1 MNASV
6 VAALKPRLGLNDTAA
21 SVSTNDLPI
30 KLSSI
35 AIRKAFEPRLYY
47 VTIILEAENAR
58 LKVNTL
64 IDTGCA
70 KSAMSK
76 IAFMKLYNQNSN
88 LKIISSKQRIQTCD
102 GTNHTITGFIKLSL
116 LFPNTNFRIKDH
128 HVMVIEQL
136 SDEFILGSDILGS
149 DIVTKIQTPFIY
161 FLQNGKEIKQEMTLV
176 TFPQL
181 CLQAIKN
188 LIIDP
193 LQTIDISTRIKH
205 FRTAET
211 PIFIESPNHNLKITN
226 IAFEDNNIIAEFANT
241 TSKPVKISSGTKLLS
256 IHKTNFLAAT
266 PHDEYMDEN
275 ETKQALEIFKEE
287 GCYQPSITSFIEQR
301 SNITEADKVEIPG
314 EINDEQFIE
323 MFEIDH
329 FKGTDREYLIKI
341 LLSTKPAFSM
351 HKYDIGKTHLITM
364 DVELIKEDDIKVQKY
379 VPIAMNVIDKANEIL
394 EQMEKYDIIRECHAP
409 SQYCSNILV
418 IPKKDKNAVR
428 LLFDG
433 RLLNY
438 NTKRM
443 PVAIIT
449 KAEILAHL
457 VNKSHLSSLDF
468 ADAFFHI
475 PLTEK
480 AQNLTAFWTPNH
492 AKKMCFNRAPQGLRN
507 SPMYLK
513 TLLDLI
519 FFDMSKNVL
528 FYADDL
534 LIATNGT
541 LTEHLD
547 FLKTVL
553 DRLVNAGLKLRPQ
566 KLLIAR
572 ETINFLGMVF
582 YKNTLSIP
590 DLKLKAFRELPVP
603 NTAKRLKS
611 ALCAF
616 SYYRHFVPNFAHLT
630 HTLHEKAADKKSKF
644 ILTEEEINQYKTV
657 VNAICDNAM
666 THFPDKDKPFYVQTD
681 ASYYCAGGRLFQ
693 KSDETIKVK
702 DKEEKQEMLIA
713 AVSRTF
719 TKTERNY
726 TIYKKEALA
735 LLYTLRAFDYFLQFA
750 PKLILLVDSKALT
763 YIRLA
768 KEGAP
773 ILLRFSLELSKYEAE
788 LIHVPGE
795 ENEISDLLSRQHKNI
810 PAIEL
815 EKLDRPT
822 ISEKDTIKIIDAL
835 TMPDN
840 FQLTRSQL
848 FFLLNGPSPIDD
860 TKIVK
865 TNKSKAQPGRKQVKN
880 TPITLHKR
888 KIKMPRTVKM
898 NVLTRSA
905 AKKQVTFNEQVQV
918 MEPTAIDKSNQQ
930 KAKRKP
936 RIQKEKGHS
945 SNKQTGAQNKETLQM
960 HVQSHC
966 QLEKENVNV
975 PTEDTSHADVQSMPT
990 QDTSQAD
997 AQSMIDK
1004 SETAN
1009 DKTED
1014 TSYVDVQSHC
1024 IIANGNAI
1032 SAKQF
1037 KNMQMADPTIVAY
1050 IDNNEKDVSIHKGIF
1065 HKTVNGTKKIILPE
1079 CLIIPL
1085 ITLHHYIAPGI
1096 HKSATQIVK
1105 DIKAIYHVSK
1115 SKLLQLIKEQINNC
1129 HICQLFS
1136 DGKQHLK
1143 ILQLPR
1149 HSTTRLSWS
1158 VDLIT
1163 DLSIS
1168 DNGYKILL
1176 IAVDDFSNYILA
1188 IPIKSATS
1196 EELIHAIKYHIISP
1210 FGIPKFIRS
1219 DEQPGI
1225 YNSKE
1230 FFQFFNNLGIELQA
1244 TAVASP
1250 FSNGRAET
1258 TIKIFKH
1265 AARKYFHQNNCISK
1279 WDEHISIITAA
1290 LNSSINTY
1298 GFAPEEIMF
1307 GHRLEDR
1314 YALVDLPA
1322 DEEIK
1327 DPVNNEQT
1335 INKFIDRVIEIR
1347 KKYDENKIKKH
1358 KSNATFKNIN
1368 ANDKSFAVGDLVLH
1382 RQLQV
1387 STGTASKYRPHLTGP
1402 YVIQEIKGITATC
1415 KHLESGRTIKAH
1427 FLNLAHYRYDESK
1440 IYPPIAAL
1448 DNPLG

>member
-1 MNASV
+1 MS
-6 VAALKPRLGLNDTAA
+6 K
-21 SVSTNDLPI
+21 
-30 KLSSI
+30 I
-35 AIRKAFEPRLYY
+35 AIRKSFEPRLYY
-47 VTIILEAENAR
+47 LTILLNATNAV
-58 LKVNTL
+58 LKVNAL

-76 IAFMKLYNQNSN
+76 LTYLKLLSQNKN
-88 LKIISSKQRIQTCD
+88 LQLTQSKARIQTCD
-102 GTNHTITGFIKLSL
+102 GTNHTIMGFVKLIIQ
-116 LFPNTNFRIKDH
+116 FQNTSFQLDDQYI
-128 HVMVIEQL
+128 MVIEQL
-136 SDEFILGSDILGS
+136 SDDFIIGSDILGS
-149 DIVTKIQTPFIY
+149 DVVNKIQTPFIH
-161 FLQNGKEIKQEMTLV
+161 FNHNGKNIKQEMTLV
-176 TFPQL
+176 MYPQL

-188 LIIDP
+188 LVIRPMKSFDV
-193 LQTIDISTRIKH
+193 STKIKDFSH
-205 FRTAET
+205 MVT
-211 PIFIESPNHNLKITN
+211 PIIYKSPFPSFKITN
-226 IAFEDNNIIAEFANT
+226 IAFEDDKIIATFQNQTKRAVRVPSGAN
-241 TSKPVKISSGTKLLS
+241 LLQV
-256 IHKTNFLAAT
+256 HKTNFLTAT
-266 PHDEYMDEN
+266 PHDEYMDEC
-275 ETKQALEIFKEE
+275 EKKQALENFKSE
-287 GCYQPSITSFIEQR
+287 GCYQPSITAFIEDK
-301 SNITEADKVEIPG
+301 SNITEADKVEIP
-314 EINDEQFIE
+314 ENVSEQEFIA
-323 MFEIDH
+323 MFDIDH
-329 FKGTDREYLIKI
+329 FKGSDREYLINI
-341 LLSTKPAFSM
+341 LKSTKPAFSL

-364 DVELIKEDDIKVQKY
+364 DIELIKEDDIKVQKY
-379 VPIAMNVIDKANEIL
+379 VPIAMNVIEKANEIL
-394 EQMEKYDIIRECHAP
+394 AQMEKYDIIRECHAP

-519 FFDMSKNVL
+519 FFDMSENVL

-534 LIATNGT
+534 LIATNGSI
-541 LTEHLD
+541 TEHLD

-553 DRLVNAGLKLRPQ
+553 DRLVQAGLKLRPQ

-572 ETINFLGMVF
+572 ETINFLGMIF

-616 SYYRHFVPNFAHLT
+616 SYYRHFVPNFAHIT
-630 HTLHEKAADKKSKF
+630 RSLHEKSSDKTIRKF
-644 ILTEEEINQYKTV
+644 EMSDEEISQFESIVKT
-657 VNAICDNAM
+657 ICDNAM
-666 THFPDKDKPFYVQTD
+666 TYYPDKDKPFYVQTD
-681 ASYYCAGGRLFQ
+681 ASLYCAGGRLFQ
-693 KSDETIKVK
+693 KCD
-702 DKEEKQEMLIA
+702 DGNEMLIA

-735 LLYTLRAFDYFLQFA
+735 LLYTLRAFDYFLKFA

-773 ILLRFSLELSKYEAE
+773 ILLRFSLELSKYEAD

-795 ENEISDLLSRQHKNI
+795 QNEISDLLSRQHKDI
-810 PAIEL
+810 PAIEM
-815 EKLDRPT
+815 EKLDKPT
-822 ISEKDTIKIIDAL
+822 ISEKDTIKIIEAL
-835 TMPDN
+835 TMPAN
-840 FQLTRSQL
+840 FTLTKSQL

-860 TKIVK
+860 TKVVK
-865 TNKSKAQPGRKQVKN
+865 NVKSKAQPGLKNVKN

-888 KIKMPRTVKM
+888 KIKMPRTVRV
-898 NVLTRSA
+898 NALRQS
-905 AKKQVTFNEQVQV
+905 KKVRFNNNIIIHDENQSTV
-918 MEPTAIDKSNQQ
+918 SNN
-930 KAKRKP
+930 
-936 RIQKEKGHS
+936 
-945 SNKQTGAQNKETLQM
+945 NKTVKY
-960 HVQSHC
+960 S
-966 QLEKENVNV
+966 
-975 PTEDTSHADVQSMPT
+975 
-990 QDTSQAD
+990 
-997 AQSMIDK
+997 
-1004 SETAN
+1004 
-1009 DKTED
+1009 
-1014 TSYVDVQSHC
+1014 DVQSHC
-1024 IIANGNAI
+1024 NIATGNKI

-1037 KNMQMADPTIVAY
+1037 HTLQMADPRIAAAL
-1050 IDNNEKDVSIHKGIF
+1050 DNKEKSVSLHRGVIHKL
-1065 HKTVNGTKKIILPE
+1065 VNGENKIFLPE
-1079 CLIIPL
+1079 SLLVPL
-1085 ITLHHYIAPGI
+1085 ITLHHYVAPGI
-1096 HKSATQIVK
+1096 HKTKQQIK
-1105 DIKAIYHVSK
+1105 RDILAKYHISNT
-1115 SKLLQLIKEQINNC
+1115 LLDQTILNQINNC
-1129 HICQLFS
+1129 HICQIFS

-1163 DLSIS
+1163 DLSLS
-1168 DNGYKILL
+1168 DNGFKILL
-1176 IAVDDFSNYILA
+1176 IAVDDFSNYIVA
-1188 IPIKSATS
+1188 IPLKTTTAQ
-1196 EELIHAIKYHIISP
+1196 ELIQAIKNHIISP
-1210 FGIPKFIRS
+1210 FGIPKFVRS

-1230 FFQFFNNLGIELQA
+1230 FFKFFYDLGIELQA

-1265 AARKYFHQNNCISK
+1265 AARKYFYQQNCIKK
-1279 WDEHISIITAA
+1279 WDEHVSIISAA
-1290 LNSSINTY
+1290 LNSSINSY

-1307 GHRLEDR
+1307 GHRLENR
-1314 YALVDLPA
+1314 YALVDLPSTH
-1322 DEEIK
+1322 D
-1327 DPVNNEQT
+1327 DVHPNHEQAIEAFLER
-1335 INKFIDRVIEIR
+1335 INAIR
-1347 KKYDENKIKKH
+1347 QKYDANKTKKH
-1358 KSNATFKNIN
+1358 QINATFKNKH
-1368 ANDKSFAVGDLVLH
+1368 ANEKCFAIGDLVLH

-1387 STGTASKYRPHLTGP
+1387 STGTASKYRPQLTGP
-1402 YVIQEIKGITATC
+1402 YVIQEIDGITATC
-1415 KHLESGRTIKAH
+1415 KNLLNGRIIKAH
-1427 FLNLAHYRYDESK
+1427 FLNLAPYRYDEGK
-1440 IYPPIAAL
+1440 FYPPSTVL
-1448 DNPLG
+1448 EEPLGEY

>member
-1 MNASV
+1 MS
-6 VAALKPRLGLNDTAA
+6 RM
-21 SVSTNDLPI
+21 
-30 KLSSI
+30 
-35 AIRKAFEPRLYY
+35 AIRKSFEPRLYY
-47 VTIILEAENAR
+47 LTILLNATNAV
-58 LKVNTL
+58 LKVNAL

-76 IAFMKLYNQNSN
+76 ITFLKLSSQNKD
-88 LKIISSKQRIQTCD
+88 LKLTQSKARIQTCD
-102 GTNHTITGFIKLSL
+102 GTNHTIMGFLKLTIQ
-116 LFPNTNFRIKDH
+116 FPNTSFQLEDQYI
-128 HVMVIEQL
+128 MVIEQL
-136 SDEFILGSDILGS
+136 SDDFIIGSDILGS
-149 DIVTKIQTPFIY
+149 DVVTKIQSPFIH
-161 FLQNGKEIKQEMTLV
+161 FNHNGKSTKQEMSLV
-176 TFPQL
+176 TYPQL
-181 CLQAIKN
+181 CLQTIKQ
-188 LIIDP
+188 LIIKPFHSFDITTKISEFKRLEQP
-193 LQTIDISTRIKH
+193 LLFKH
-205 FRTAET
+205 SL
-211 PIFIESPNHNLKITN
+211 PSLKITN
-226 IAFEDNNIIAEFANT
+226 IAFEDDTLIASFVNNAPK
-241 TSKPVKISSGTKLLS
+241 SLKVPSGTQLLNM
-256 IHKTNFLAAT
+256 HKTNFLTST
-266 PHDEYMDEN
+266 PNDIYMDKDEKQQSLEN
-275 ETKQALEIFKEE
+275 FKTE
-287 GCYQPSITSFIEQR
+287 GCYQPSITAFIEDK
-301 SNITEADKVEIPG
+301 SNITEADKVFIP
-314 EINDEQFIE
+314 EHVSDEEFIA

-329 FKGTDREYLIKI
+329 FKGSDRDYLINI
-341 LLSTKPAFSM
+341 LQSTKPAFSM

-364 DVELIKEDDIKVQKY
+364 DIELIKEDDIKVQKY
-379 VPIAMNVIDKANEIL
+379 VPIAMHVIEKANEIL

-513 TLLDLI
+513 TLLDLV
-519 FFDMSKNVL
+519 FFDMSENVL

-534 LIATNGT
+534 LIATNGS

-547 FLKTVL
+547 FLKLVL
-553 DRLVNAGLKLRPQ
+553 DRLVKAGLKLRPQ

-572 ETINFLGMVF
+572 ETINFLGMIF

-590 DLKLKAFRELPVP
+590 ELKLKAFRELPVP

-616 SYYRHFVPNFAHLT
+616 SYYRHFVPNFAHIT
-630 HTLHEKAADKKSKF
+630 RSLHEKASDKTIRKF
-644 ILTEEEINQYKTV
+644 VMSEEEISQFKSIVKT
-657 VNAICDNAM
+657 ICDNAM
-666 THFPDKDKPFYVQTD
+666 TYYPDKDKPFYVQTD
-681 ASYYCAGGRLFQ
+681 ASLYCAGGRLFQ
-693 KSDETIKVK
+693 KDDEGM
-702 DKEEKQEMLIA
+702 EMLIA

-735 LLYTLRAFDYFLQFA
+735 LLYTLRAFDYFLKFA

-773 ILLRFSLELSKYEAE
+773 ILLRFSLELSKYEAD

-795 ENEISDLLSRQHKNI
+795 QNEISDLLSRQHKHI
-810 PAIEL
+810 PAIEM
-815 EKLDRPT
+815 EKLDKPT
-822 ISEKDTIKIIDAL
+822 ISEKDTIKIIEAL
-835 TMPDN
+835 TMPHN
-840 FQLTRSQL
+840 FQLTKSQL

-860 TKIVK
+860 TKITK
-865 TNKSKAQPGRKQVKN
+865 ASKSKAQPGLKNVKN

-888 KIKMPRTVKM
+888 KIKMPRTVRVS
-898 NVLTRSA
+898 VLKEQS
-905 AKKQVTFNEQVQV
+905 KKVRFNEKVTIHDDSASTSANNQK
-918 MEPTAIDKSNQQ
+918 TADY
-930 KAKRKP
+930 
-936 RIQKEKGHS
+936 
-945 SNKQTGAQNKETLQM
+945 T
-960 HVQSHC
+960 
-966 QLEKENVNV
+966 
-975 PTEDTSHADVQSMPT
+975 
-990 QDTSQAD
+990 
-997 AQSMIDK
+997 
-1004 SETAN
+1004 
-1009 DKTED
+1009 
-1014 TSYVDVQSHC
+1014 DVQSHC
-1024 IIANGNAI
+1024 TVSNGNKI

-1037 KNMQMADPTIVAY
+1037 HSMQMADPTIVAA
-1050 IDNNEKDVSIHKGIF
+1050 IDNKDKNVSLRHGIF
-1065 HKTVNGTKKIILPE
+1065 YKLIKGEHKIFLPE
-1079 CLIIPL
+1079 CLLVPI
-1085 ITLHHYIAPGI
+1085 ITLHHFIAPGI
-1096 HKSATQIVK
+1096 HKTRQQICR
-1105 DIKAIYHVSK
+1105 DILSIYYVSQ
-1115 SKLLQLIKEQINNC
+1115 SKLNRTISEQISNC
-1129 HICQLFS
+1129 HICQIFS

-1163 DLSIS
+1163 DLSVS
-1168 DNGYKILL
+1168 DNGYKILM
-1176 IAVDDFSNYILA
+1176 IAVDDFSNYVLA
-1188 IPIKSATS
+1188 IPLRTTTAQ
-1196 EELIHAIKYHIISP
+1196 ELIQAIKNHLISP

-1230 FFQFFNNLGIELQA
+1230 FFKFFHDLGIELQA

-1265 AARKYFHQNNCISK
+1265 AARKYFHQQNCIK
-1279 WDEHISIITAA
+1279 NWDEHVSIITAA
-1290 LNSSINTY
+1290 LNSSINSY

-1307 GHRLEDR
+1307 GHRLENR
-1314 YALVDLPA
+1314 YALVDLPSTHDHVHPNHEKA
-1322 DEEIK
+1322 
-1327 DPVNNEQT
+1327 
-1335 INKFIDRVIEIR
+1335 IEAFLERIIAIR
-1347 KKYDENKIKKH
+1347 QKYDANKTRKH
-1358 KSNATFKNIN
+1358 QSNATFKNKH
-1368 ANDKSFAVGDLVLH
+1368 ANEKCFEVGDLVLH

-1387 STGTASKYRPHLTGP
+1387 STGTASKYRPQLTGP
-1402 YVIQEIKGITATC
+1402 YVIQGIDGITATC
-1415 KHLESGRTIKAH
+1415 KHIETGRIIKAH
-1427 FLNLAHYRYDESK
+1427 FLNLAPYRYDEGK
-1440 IYPPIAAL
+1440 IYPPKAVL
-1448 DNPLG
+1448 EEPLGQK